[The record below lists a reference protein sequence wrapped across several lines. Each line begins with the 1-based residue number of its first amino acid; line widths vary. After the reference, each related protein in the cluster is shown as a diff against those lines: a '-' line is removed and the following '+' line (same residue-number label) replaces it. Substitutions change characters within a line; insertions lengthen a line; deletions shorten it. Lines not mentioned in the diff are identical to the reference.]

1 MVTVFAFMAMTAKSE
16 SCSVVIVLR
25 SQVWILRI
33 EENDLSAS
41 VLSMGETARIVRSS
55 LTFGKK
61 MLSACFGSSADN
73 DMDS

>member
-16 SCSVVIVLR
+16 SCSVVTVLR

-41 VLSMGETARIVRSS
+41 VLPISKTARILRNY

-61 MLSACFGSSADN
+61 MFYACFASHEDTE
-73 DMDS
+73 MDT

>member
-1 MVTVFAFMAMTAKSE
+1 MVTVFAFMAITAKSV

-33 EENDLSAS
+33 DENDLSAS
-41 VLSMGETARIVRSS
+41 VLPIDKTARILRGS

-61 MLSACFGSSADN
+61 MLSACFASSVDTE
-73 DMDS
+73 MDS

>member
-1 MVTVFAFMAMTAKSE
+1 MVTVFALMAMTAKSE

-41 VLSMGETARIVRSS
+41 VLSMGETARIMRSS

-61 MLSACFGSSADN
+61 MLSACFESSADT